1 MDCLRKRIPI
11 ESLTPYIFYTSPITP
26 ESRRRKSDMQCF
38 RKIREKSFSLI
49 CNIEICLI
57 ADDERDIRREDFAYT
72 MIIALKGLDR
82 GNDESS
88 IGRLFSL
95 LPKCI
100 VHILL
105 IEGFENSDFDRIF
118 CYDKKVWIWMIECIF
133 CSQ

>member
-1 MDCLRKRIPI
+1 M
-11 ESLTPYIFYTSPITP
+11 ESLTPYIFDTSPITP

-57 ADDERDIRREDFAYT
+57 TDDEWDIRGEDFAYT
-72 MIIALKGLDR
+72 MIIALKRLDR
-82 GNDESS
+82 GDKESS
-88 IGRLFSL
+88 VSRLFSL

-100 VHILL
+100 VHLLL

-118 CYDKKVWIWMIECIF
+118 CDDKKVWIWMIECIF